1 MDDKKQQNGAAGNH
15 DDGSSSGA
23 ANTDDMPQ
31 KIKKPKTEAQL
42 ARERERR
49 KRRRKK
55 KRLEARPGE
64 DVPLFVS
71 SDQGEAAEVQPP
83 PDARPV
89 EIDTPPDFGE
99 GQDFVPAAQDD
110 YSSNDVDIP
119 EPPDMISPS
128 EMDESQRI
136 FEESPV
142 YKAGDEENATPET
155 ESANAYDADVP
166 VEGDDLHDDIY
177 EEEKE
182 KEEALKQATELSE
195 NLISEEPAELEEI
208 PLRQGLMGR
217 IFDSI
222 TGLSTKG
229 KSVDSPKTVQ
239 TLEEAEISQVES
251 AKGGIVLSKII
262 GFVFR
267 LIVVLALIVAAFWI
281 GSSLK
286 LMDYF
291 SGVFDAKQGVELNTG
306 DNQQVV
312 VDDRLLQ
319 ILGFKTAQVLG
330 ENRGDV
336 TDNVYNVFFNA
347 NYFGKLKDPVFY
359 GETGVT
365 SAIFFGFGRDE
376 EFFQNKFVYYV
387 KYLEKLNLANKVKI
401 ADVLD
406 SKTRRDEALDE
417 FILETT
423 DLFERGNEL
432 RKEINVQIDD
442 LKVSTNSL
450 NPDKSRYEID
460 FFASLQDLEASKAD
474 ELLKKFI
481 DVTQKQVELKAKLA
495 ALSKLS
501 EYYESVLVNMKLRL
515 EAVQKNREALI
526 SGVTVTETPGV
537 DLELI
542 RE

>member
-1 MDDKKQQNGAAGNH
+1 MDDNKQQNGGSGNQ
-15 DDGSSSGA
+15 DDGNASGVV
-23 ANTDDMPQ
+23 NSEDVPN

-42 ARERERR
+42 VRERERR

-55 KRLEARPGE
+55 KKLEARAGE
-64 DVPLFVS
+64 DVPLFIS
-71 SDQGEAAEVQPP
+71 SEEGEAAEVQPP

-89 EIDTPPDFGE
+89 ESETPPDFGE
-99 GQDFVPAAQDD
+99 GQDFVPAAQDE
-110 YSSNDVDIP
+110 YNSAQSDVP
-119 EPPDMISPS
+119 EPPDLMSPS

-142 YKAGDEENATPET
+142 YKAKVEEDLPDN
-155 ESANAYDADVP
+155 DV
-166 VEGDDLHDDIY
+166 Y
-177 EEEKE
+177 EEEEKQ

-195 NLISEEPAELEEI
+195 NLVSEEPAELEEI
-208 PLRQGLMGR
+208 PQRQGIMGR
-217 IFDSI
+217 FFDSI
-222 TGLSTKG
+222 TGLATKG
-229 KSVDSPKTVQ
+229 KEANSPREVQNIGEFESTPAVDEQ
-239 TLEEAEISQVES
+239 G
-251 AKGGIVLSKII
+251 KGLLGKVI
-262 GFVFR
+262 GFIFR
-267 LIVVLALIVAAFWI
+267 LIIILVLIIAAFWV

-291 SGVFDAKQGVELNTG
+291 SGMFNTEQGVELNI
-306 DNQQVV
+306 V
-312 VDDRLLQ
+312 VDDQLLRVW
-319 ILGFKTAQVLG
+319 GFKTAQVLG
-330 ENRGDV
+330 ENRGDA

-365 SAIFFGFGRDE
+365 SAIFFGFGRDD

-387 KYLEKLNLANKVKI
+387 NYLEKLTLANQVKI

-406 SKTRRDEALDE
+406 SKLRRDEALDE
-417 FILETT
+417 FIAETT

-432 RKEINVQIDD
+432 RKEINVQVDD

-450 NPDKSRYEID
+450 NPDKSRYEVD

-474 ELLKKFI
+474 ELLNRFI
-481 DVTQKQVELKAKLA
+481 EVTQKQVELKAKLA
-495 ALSKLS
+495 ALTKLS
-501 EYYESVLVNMKLRL
+501 EYYESVLVAMKMRL

-537 DLELI
+537 DLNLI